1 MILATNVEMRD
12 ELNQNHN
19 IKPHWNCIEKVRFG
33 SVKINLN
40 VNMNMNIYKLA

>member
-19 IKPHWNCIEKVRFG
+19 KPDEHNFN
-33 SVKINLN
+33 VKNS
-40 VNMNMNIYKLA
+40 